1 MCSSQHWN
9 AVFVFTLCK
18 PELWFVG
25 CSHFP
30 LAYASFSGSKKGC
43 VYRVGD
49 MEVADSE
56 QRLFLWSL
64 VSTVTHIIPQ
74 KYISKWS
81 VWFFLKHAFKHLLA
95 SFRCFF
101 LSSRSNPSYFH
112 CTKHVIINNLFLF
125 FISQSLRTISPEPCF
140 KVYRLPTKI
149 MASGPMTSWQINGE
163 AIETVTDFN
172 FGAPKSLRMVTAAMK
187 WKGTHSL
194 EEKLWPI

>member
-1 MCSSQHWN
+1 MCSSLHWN
-9 AVFVFTLCK
+9 AVFVFTLWK

-43 VYRVGD
+43 VYRVGY

-64 VSTVTHIIPQ
+64 VSTVTHIISQ

-95 SFRCFF
+95 SFLVSFC
-101 LSSRSNPSYFH
+101 LQDQIQATFH

-140 KVYRLPTKI
+140 KVYWLPTKI

-163 AIETVTDFN
+163 TMETVTDFN

-187 WKGTHSL
+187 WKDAHSL